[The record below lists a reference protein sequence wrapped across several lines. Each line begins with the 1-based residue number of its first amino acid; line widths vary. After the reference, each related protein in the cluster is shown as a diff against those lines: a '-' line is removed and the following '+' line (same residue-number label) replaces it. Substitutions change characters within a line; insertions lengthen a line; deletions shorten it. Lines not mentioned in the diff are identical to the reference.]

1 MSVRRAE
8 PGDPARL
15 AVSEDELGAQLDKS
29 RIACPPRRPEAGTV
43 DRGVEPRAEVVP
55 VPEVE
60 NVGPQLEPDLFLDV
74 KSLGDCQVLILVAIA
89 SQFAHARDARADMW
103 IFVGDDIL
111 AGRLLWRSTG
121 RRGVLSCPAQSS
133 SASACGDGGDPN
145 RPLP

>member
-8 PGDPARL
+8 PGGPARF

-60 NVGPQLEPDLFLDV
+60 NVGPQLELDLFFDV
-74 KSLGDCQVLILVAIA
+74 KSLGDCQVLILVAEA
-89 SQFAHARDARADMW
+89 SQVAHSWAARGDIW
-103 IFVGDDIL
+103 IFVRDDIL
-111 AGRLLWRSTG
+111 AGCLLWRSTG
-121 RRGVLSCPAQSS
+121 RRGVLSCPAQSF
-133 SASACGDGGDPN
+133 SASACGDDGDPN